1 MGKGV
6 FAGSNIVEVSVEKA
20 LAAAGNY
27 TDEDVLSES
36 TSAGTHWDFA
46 DIASQNGRVVW
57 LHKSIVT
64 IETTDLVPVLT
75 LHLFNIAPTGTL
87 NDNVANVNPNAS
99 DKEEYQGRV
108 TFAAMTNEG
117 GISEAQVI
125 HNPPIPLGCASGDT
139 SIYGVLTTGTAFTNE
154 AAGMKCLIKLM
165 VSETID
171 T

>member
-1 MGKGV
+1 MSKVV
-6 FAGSNIVEVSVEKA
+6 FAGSNMVEVSVEKA
-20 LAAAGNY
+20 LAAAENY
-27 TDEDVLSES
+27 ADEDVLSES
-36 TSAGTHWDFA
+36 TSSGTHWDFA

-87 NDNVANVNPNAS
+87 NDNVANVNPNAA

-108 TFAAMTNEG
+108 TFAAMSNEG

-139 SIYGVLTTGTAFTNE
+139 SIYGVLTTGTAFANE
-154 AAGMKCLIKLM
+154 AATMKCLIKLM
-165 VSETID
+165 VREAID

>member
-1 MGKGV
+1 MGKTV
-6 FAGSNIVEVSVEKA
+6 FAGSNMVEVSVEKE

-125 HNPPIPLGCASGDT
+125 HNPPIPLGCAQGDT
-139 SIYGVLTTGTAFTNE
+139 SIYGVLTTGTSFTNE

-165 VSETID
+165 VRETID